1 METISINRVMAR
13 SFINTLQYAMIVD
26 GSPLLKLDPMGA
38 LRFRM
43 LSDAQLSVLYSL
55 AAHVTDRNEVM
66 EEYDRMLTML
76 KDKSPDSAGVSALT
90 EGREALTELLIST
103 KSH

>member
-13 SFINTLQYAMIVD
+13 SFINTLYYAMFVD
-26 GSPLLKLDPMGA
+26 GLSLLKLDPMGA

-55 AAHVTDRNEVM
+55 AAYVTDHNEVM
-66 EEYDRMLTML
+66 EEYDLVLTML
-76 KDKSPDSAGVSALT
+76 KDKLPDSAGASALT
-90 EGREALTELLIST
+90 EGRKALTELLISA